1 MASKP
6 ELSFSWEQRLTRAP
20 LAAGNYRPRSA
31 ATYPDRMTEAAVDRV
46 LTAAPPAFTEDE
58 AAALASELFAV
69 GGVAVEVDSERDQ
82 TFFIDGDRAAVL
94 KISNAASSY
103 SEKGSCGS
111 SEGRLAGPLPLG
123 VS

>member
-20 LAAGNYRPRSA
+20 LAAGNYQTRSA

-69 GGVAVEVDSERDQ
+69 GEWPSRSTA
-82 TFFIDGDRAAVL
+82 
-94 KISNAASSY
+94 NATRRSS
-103 SEKGSCGS
+103 STATVRRS
-111 SEGRLAGPLPLG
+111 
-123 VS
+123 